1 MKKIGN
7 KNVLEVFLQD
17 LGEERKE
24 GEKTAKEIHDE
35 AIAAGH
41 KVSLNGVRARLQRM
55 SESGKLSCRK
65 TLIAGK
71 LTNLYSEP

>member
-7 KNVLEVFLQD
+7 KNVLEVFLKD

-35 AIAAGH
+35 TIAAGH
-41 KVSLNGVRARLQRM
+41 KVSLNGVRTRLQRM

-65 TLIAGK
+65 VLIAGK
-71 LTNLYSEP
+71 LTNVYSEP